1 MLRFCCEK
9 CGCKISVQDE
19 NAGRKAKCPKC
30 NSVLVIPVKTKTIDF
45 ECQNCGQKIS
55 VPRKNSGKEGRCPN
69 CKNLITVPGEL
80 KLQDLLEKKP
90 EAVENTGE
98 QGLNS
103 GQSLQEAE
111 DEDKTQRRLPWFF
124 DIFLYPTSLSGLSHL
139 AIFVIIT
146 LVSTILG
153 LVGLI
158 LRFLMGFYIGW
169 YFTECVRD
177 SAKGNIRAP
186 EAFASMGLG
195 EMWAQIQH
203 IVGPYL
209 LFLTPALFYN
219 LFTHNYDALYWGL
232 LVAGSFFFPM
242 SLLACIMFD
251 SASGLNPI
259 LLIGSIFSTF
269 LQYCGLVL
277 LVIGIIFSFTFLA
290 NITGSSNANRPQAI
304 TLIFGGVSLFLTL
317 YTVFI
322 IAHLIGRFYWRNE
335 EKLNWEC

>member
-1 MLRFCCEK
+1 M
-9 CGCKISVQDE
+9 
-19 NAGRKAKCPKC
+19 KANCPKC
-30 NSVLVIPVKTKTIDF
+30 NCLLVIPEKPKTIDF

-55 VPRKNSGKEGRCPN
+55 VLSTNAGRKGRCPN
-69 CKNLITVPGEL
+69 CKNLITVPDEL
-80 KLQDLLEKKP
+80 KLQDLLDKQP
-90 EAVENTGE
+90 ESVEN
-98 QGLNS
+98 NS
-103 GQSLQEAE
+103 EKELETT
-111 DEDKTQRRLPWFF
+111 TQVEETEPEVYRRLPWFI
-124 DIFLYPTSLSGLSHL
+124 DIFLYPTSIPGLSHL
-139 AIFVIIT
+139 AIFVIVTVI
-146 LVSTILG
+146 STVLG

-158 LRFLMGFYIGW
+158 IRFLMGFYVGW

-219 LFTHNYDALYWGL
+219 LYTHNYDALYWGL
-232 LVAGSFFFPM
+232 LVTGSFFFPM
-242 SLLACIMFD
+242 SLLACIMFN
-251 SASGLNPI
+251 SAGGLNPI
-259 LLIGSIFSTF
+259 LLLGSIFSTF

-277 LVIGIIFSFTFLA
+277 LVIGIFFSFTFLVGIA
-290 NITGSSNANRPQAI
+290 GSNNVNKPQAI
-304 TLIFGGVSLFLTL
+304 ILILEGISLFVSL
-317 YTVFI
+317 YTVFV